1 MIEDESMSCCLINRF
16 SAVCYTYINSFT
28 DQLTRCA
35 VKENNQPSVFEIHSN
50 VDRCIPSQFLSPAP
64 FSSQSPC
71 PSVDLS
77 HGILSFTNCSYV
89 APPLAAVISGNMHLL
104 FLVVVPGLPGDLC
117 FCTWNTVPPPAL
129 LFVLT
134 GLILPAF
141 SASISLPPDAS
152 PEAPLGIATQYSLV

>member
-1 MIEDESMSCCLINRF
+1 MIEDESMSCCLINSF

-35 VKENNQPSVFEIHSN
+35 IKKNKQPSVFEIHSN
-50 VDRCIPSQFLSPAP
+50 ADQCIPYQLLSPAP

-77 HGILSFTNCSYV
+77 HGMLSFTNCSCV
-89 APPLAAVISGNMHLL
+89 GPPLAAVISGNVHLL
-104 FLVVVPGLPGDLC
+104 WLVVVPGLRGDLC
-117 FCTWNTVPPPAL
+117 FCAWNTVSPAAL

-134 GLILPAF
+134 GLFLPIF
-141 SASISLPPDAS
+141 SASISLPPDAR
-152 PEAPLGIATQYSLV
+152 PEAPLGVATQYSLM